1 MQRLLASWLEA
12 ALHPVLDRY
21 FEDLSREQLRL
32 SIFAGDVVLNG
43 LVLRPEAIRAA
54 SLPVHVQRGSV
65 RELRIRV
72 PWLHLQTEPI
82 EIIIDTIEIV
92 VALQHDL
99 SHGAPPPM
107 RPHTA
112 SASTADSPAPA
123 HAGGGGD
130 SWVQSL
136 VQRALLNAALRV
148 RNAVVKLVDGRAVA
162 SLSLRSLTLESA
174 DGRWD
179 RCFVELEGAS
189 RTLRKVLELS
199 DLTLC
204 LDALG
209 AGSSRV
215 KRFERPL
222 LRAPLLA
229 LRAEAPLLP
238 GARTDGSPTLR
249 LDALSH
255 RLDVSVS
262 EAQLGLLDGLVQAV
276 QAAIEEATRAAVGV
290 RTERSQQRSHRAA
303 TDTTAL
309 APNAA
314 DTMAAASVCP
324 ARSAAIAV
332 EGACASASCVPTG
345 SQGVSTGSQGVST
358 GSQGVPTGSQGVST
372 GSQGVPT
379 GSQGVSQGHTAAA
392 TAAPAVVEVARE
404 GAQQHSQQ
412 HSQQHPQQHSPP
424 RSPPRSRLG
433 RAAGWA
439 YSMFF
444 EDDEDEG
451 EPEGPAAAS
460 HGGGS
465 HGPAAASV
473 GSRGVGSMTGAA
485 AASGEAS
492 DEEVDL
498 AARSSI
504 WDLELSAQHVC
515 VMGRLS
521 SASLTL
527 LSAPPDA
534 TAHDSARPIA
544 ALLLLGAQ
552 LEGHCVEDEPGA
564 RCGAQ
569 CARDDAPCARCG
581 APCARDDASCARD
594 DAPAA
599 DLSFVVRVASL
610 SIWRSLDD
618 SSHDSAKGLASG
630 PLLTMLSH
638 AGGAPPQVG

>member
-1 MQRLLASWLEA
+1 MFRTASSRRSTIESFSRSQTTDKLDTVHTIAMQRLLASWLEA

-162 SLSLRSLTLESA
+162 SLSLRSLTLDSA

-222 LRAPLLA
+222 LRAPLLT

-276 QAAIEEATRAAVGV
+276 QAAIEEATRAAVCV

-303 TDTTAL
+303 TDTT

-358 GSQGVPTGSQGVST
+358 GSQGVST
-372 GSQGVPT
+372 
-379 GSQGVSQGHTAAA
+379 GHTAAA
-392 TAAPAVVEVARE
+392 TAAPAVVEGARE
-404 GAQQHSQQ
+404 GAEQHSQHHSQQ
-412 HSQQHPQQHSPP
+412 HSQQQSPP

-460 HGGGS
+460 HG
-465 HGPAAASV
+465 
-473 GSRGVGSMTGAA
+473 VGSMTGAA

-515 VMGRLS
+515 VMAGLS

-569 CARDDAPCARCG
+569 CARDDAQCARCG

>member
-112 SASTADSPAPA
+112 TASTADSPAPA

-162 SLSLRSLTLESA
+162 SLSLRSLTLDSA

-222 LRAPLLA
+222 LRAPLLT

-345 SQGVSTGSQGVST
+345 SQGVS
-358 GSQGVPTGSQGVST
+358 
-372 GSQGVPT
+372 
-379 GSQGVSQGHTAAA
+379 QGHTAAA
-392 TAAPAVVEVARE
+392 TAAPAVVEGARE
-404 GAQQHSQQ
+404 GAEQHSQLHSQQ
-412 HSQQHPQQHSPP
+412 HAQQHSPP

-465 HGPAAASV
+465 QGPAAASV
-473 GSRGVGSMTGAA
+473 GSREVGSMTGAA

-515 VMGRLS
+515 VMAGLS

-569 CARDDAPCARCG
+569 CARCGAQCARDDAQCARCG

>member
-112 SASTADSPAPA
+112 TASTADSPAPA

-162 SLSLRSLTLESA
+162 SLSLRSLTLDSA

-303 TDTTAL
+303 TDTTA
-309 APNAA
+309 PDAA

-345 SQGVSTGSQGVST
+345 SQGVSTGSQGVPT
-358 GSQGVPTGSQGVST
+358 GSQGVPTGSQGV
-372 GSQGVPT
+372 PT
-379 GSQGVSQGHTAAA
+379 GRQGVSQGHTAAA
-392 TAAPAVVEVARE
+392 TAAAPVVVEGARE
-404 GAQQHSQQ
+404 GAQQDSQQ
-412 HSQQHPQQHSPP
+412 HSQQHSPP

-451 EPEGPAAAS
+451 EQEGPAAAS

-465 HGPAAASV
+465 QGPAAASEA
-473 GSRGVGSMTGAA
+473 SHGVGSMTGAA

-515 VMGRLS
+515 VMAGLS

-569 CARDDAPCARCG
+569 CARCGAQCARDDAQCARCG
-581 APCARDDASCARD
+581 AQCARDDAPCARD

>member
-1 MQRLLASWLEA
+1 
-12 ALHPVLDRY
+12 
-21 FEDLSREQLRL
+21 
-32 SIFAGDVVLNG
+32 
-43 LVLRPEAIRAA
+43 
-54 SLPVHVQRGSV
+54 
-65 RELRIRV
+65 
-72 PWLHLQTEPI
+72 
-82 EIIIDTIEIV
+82 
-92 VALQHDL
+92 
-99 SHGAPPPM
+99 
-107 RPHTA
+107 
-112 SASTADSPAPA
+112 
-123 HAGGGGD
+123 
-130 SWVQSL
+130 

-162 SLSLRSLTLESA
+162 SLSLRSLTLDSA

-222 LRAPLLA
+222 LRAPLLT
-229 LRAEAPLLP
+229 LRAEAPMLP

-303 TDTTAL
+303 TDTTA
-309 APNAA
+309 PNAA
-314 DTMAAASVCP
+314 DTMAAASVGP
-324 ARSAAIAV
+324 ARSAATAAEEACGEQHV
-332 EGACASASCVPTG
+332 GNCLLACASASSVP
-345 SQGVSTGSQGVST
+345 
-358 GSQGVPTGSQGVST
+358 T

-392 TAAPAVVEVARE
+392 TAAAPVVVEGARE
-404 GAQQHSQQ
+404 GAEQHSQP
-412 HSQQHPQQHSPP
+412 HSQQHSPP

-465 HGPAAASV
+465 QGPAAASG

-515 VMGRLS
+515 VMARLS

-569 CARDDAPCARCG
+569 CARDDAPCAR
-581 APCARDDASCARD
+581 D

-618 SSHDSAKGLASG
+618 SSHDCAKGLASG

>member
-112 SASTADSPAPA
+112 TASTADSPAPA

-162 SLSLRSLTLESA
+162 SLSLRSLTLDSA

-222 LRAPLLA
+222 LRAPLLT

-276 QAAIEEATRAAVGV
+276 QAAIEEAKRVAVCV

-314 DTMAAASVCP
+314 DTMAAASVGP

-345 SQGVSTGSQGVST
+345 SQGVSTGSQGE
-358 GSQGVPTGSQGVST
+358 
-372 GSQGVPT
+372 PT

-412 HSQQHPQQHSPP
+412 HSQQNSPP

-465 HGPAAASV
+465 QGPAAASV
-473 GSRGVGSMTGAA
+473 GSHGVGSMTGAA

-498 AARSSI
+498 AARSSGEASDEEVDLAARSSI
-504 WDLELSAQHVC
+504 WDLELSAHHVC
-515 VMGRLS
+515 VMTRLS

-544 ALLLLGAQ
+544 ALLLLGTQ

-569 CARDDAPCARCG
+569 CARCGAQCARDDAQCARCG
-581 APCARDDASCARD
+581 APCARDDAPCVRD

>member
-12 ALHPVLDRY
+12 ALHPFLDRY

-92 VALQHDL
+92 VALQHDI
-99 SHGAPPPM
+99 SDGAQPAI
-107 RPHTA
+107 RPNTA
-112 SASTADSPAPA
+112 TPTSASTADSPAPA

-148 RNAVVKLVDGRAVA
+148 RNAVVKLVDGRVVA
-162 SLSLRSLTLESA
+162 SLSLRSLTLDSA

-179 RCFVELEGAS
+179 RCIVELEGAS

-215 KRFERPL
+215 MRFERPL

-238 GARTDGSPTLR
+238 SARMEGSPTLR

-276 QAAIEEATRAAVGV
+276 QAAVEESTRAAACV
-290 RTERSQQRSHRAA
+290 RTERCAVTDTKTMAPIAADAMAA
-303 TDTTAL
+303 TAVGPACFAATATDE
-309 APNAA
+309 AY
-314 DTMAAASVCP
+314 
-324 ARSAAIAV
+324 
-332 EGACASASCVPTG
+332 ASASCVPMG
-345 SQGVSTGSQGVST
+345 IQGVSS
-358 GSQGVPTGSQGVST
+358 
-372 GSQGVPT
+372 
-379 GSQGVSQGHTAAA
+379 GHTTAA
-392 TAAPAVVEVARE
+392 TTAASAVPVVEAAME
-404 GAQQHSQQ
+404 GAQQ
-412 HSQQHPQQHSPP
+412 

-439 YSMFF
+439 YSIFF

-451 EPEGPAAAS
+451 EKEGHAAAME
-460 HGGGS
+460 
-465 HGPAAASV
+465 
-473 GSRGVGSMTGAA
+473 GSRGVRPMTGAIRPMTGAIRPMTGATA
-485 AASGEAS
+485 AAGEAL
-492 DEEVDL
+492 DEDVDL
-498 AARSSI
+498 AARPSI
-504 WDLELSAQHVC
+504 WDMELSAQHVC
-515 VMGRLS
+515 VMARLS

-527 LSAPPDA
+527 LSALPDA
-534 TAHDSARPIA
+534 SAHDSARPIA

-564 RCGAQ
+564 RCGA
-569 CARDDAPCARCG
+569 PY
-581 APCARDDASCARD
+581 ARD

-599 DLSFVVRVASL
+599 DLSFGVRVASL

-618 SSHDSAKGLASG
+618 SAHDSANGFASG

-638 AGGAPPQVG
+638 AGGAPPQVGYAAWPPCPTLCLLPCTVSPTSLSRATFSRANFSRATGTAAWLCS

>member
-112 SASTADSPAPA
+112 TASTADSPAPA

-162 SLSLRSLTLESA
+162 SLSLRSLTLDSA

-222 LRAPLLA
+222 LRAPLLT

-276 QAAIEEATRAAVGV
+276 QAAIEEATRAEVGV

-345 SQGVSTGSQGVST
+345 SQGVSTG
-358 GSQGVPTGSQGVST
+358 
-372 GSQGVPT
+372 
-379 GSQGVSQGHTAAA
+379 HTAAA
-392 TAAPAVVEVARE
+392 TAAPAVVEGARE
-404 GAQQHSQQ
+404 GAEQHSQHHSQQ
-412 HSQQHPQQHSPP
+412 HSQQQSPP

-460 HGGGS
+460 HG
-465 HGPAAASV
+465 
-473 GSRGVGSMTGAA
+473 VGSMTGAA
-485 AASGEAS
+485 AASEEAS

-515 VMGRLS
+515 VMARLS

-569 CARDDAPCARCG
+569 CARDDAQCARCG

-599 DLSFVVRVASL
+599 DLSVVVRVASL

>member
-112 SASTADSPAPA
+112 TASTADSPAPA

-162 SLSLRSLTLESA
+162 SLSLRSFTLDSA

-229 LRAEAPLLP
+229 LRAEAPGEE
-238 GARTDGSPTLR
+238 GAR
-249 LDALSH
+249 
-255 RLDVSVS
+255 
-262 EAQLGLLDGLVQAV
+262 
-276 QAAIEEATRAAVGV
+276 AARRGGGGGAGGGG
-290 RTERSQQRSHRAA
+290 
-303 TDTTAL
+303 
-309 APNAA
+309 
-314 DTMAAASVCP
+314 P
-324 ARSAAIAV
+324 AR
-332 EGACASASCVPTG
+332 
-345 SQGVSTGSQGVST
+345 
-358 GSQGVPTGSQGVST
+358 
-372 GSQGVPT
+372 
-379 GSQGVSQGHTAAA
+379 TA
-392 TAAPAVVEVARE
+392 TCLL
-404 GAQQHSQQ
+404 Q
-412 HSQQHPQQHSPP
+412 
-424 RSPPRSRLG
+424 
-433 RAAGWA
+433 
-439 YSMFF
+439 
-444 EDDEDEG
+444 
-451 EPEGPAAAS
+451 
-460 HGGGS
+460 
-465 HGPAAASV
+465 
-473 GSRGVGSMTGAA
+473 
-485 AASGEAS
+485 AASGPSRAVAGPRGRRGPGQQS
-492 DEEVDL
+492 HAGARL
-498 AARSSI
+498 HAPRRYARS
-504 WDLELSAQHVC
+504 H
-515 VMGRLS
+515 
-521 SASLTL
+521 
-527 LSAPPDA
+527 
-534 TAHDSARPIA
+534 
-544 ALLLLGAQ
+544 
-552 LEGHCVEDEPGA
+552 
-564 RCGAQ
+564 
-569 CARDDAPCARCG
+569 
-581 APCARDDASCARD
+581 
-594 DAPAA
+594 
-599 DLSFVVRVASL
+599 
-610 SIWRSLDD
+610 
-618 SSHDSAKGLASG
+618 ASG
-630 PLLTMLSH
+630 PLSVPARRARSEGRRSSGS
-638 AGGAPPQVG
+638 AGQIGYY